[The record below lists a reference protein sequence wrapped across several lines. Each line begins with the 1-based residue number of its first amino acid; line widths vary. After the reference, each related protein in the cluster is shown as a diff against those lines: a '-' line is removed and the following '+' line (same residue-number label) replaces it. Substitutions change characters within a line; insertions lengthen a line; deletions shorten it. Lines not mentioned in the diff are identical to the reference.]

1 MAKVAKRGRPKL
13 NIKKL
18 QDERNEYYE
27 RWQLNLGMLIKA
39 KKDLDALIKETEQ
52 RNDHIQDLN
61 DMVGELR
68 ERNTDLLA
76 EIRMYE
82 QETATLKQIIIDALR
97 QKD

>member
-1 MAKVAKRGRPKL
+1 MANVAKRGRSKL

-27 RWQLNLGMLIKA
+27 RWQLNLGMLMRA
-39 KKDLDALIKETEQ
+39 KKDLD
-52 RNDHIQDLN
+52 
-61 DMVGELR
+61 ELR

-82 QETATLKQIIIDALR
+82 HETTTLRYIIIDALR